1 MTDKTLA
8 SLITKVQRLGE
19 NYEKMSEKIDLLIHS
34 VNNLYDEVYRD
45 VDCCNCKSAS
55 EEEDV
60 EDEPVAAEDVEDEPV
75 ATEDKETGNEIESV
89 ADVIL
94 AIAEELERRKKL

>member
-1 MTDKTLA
+1 MTDKTLT
-8 SLITKVQRLGE
+8 SLVTKVRKLEEDYE
-19 NYEKMSEKIDLLIHS
+19 NMSAKIDLLIHS

-55 EEEDV
+55 EEEDA
-60 EDEPVAAEDVEDEPV
+60 EDEPVAAEDKEP
-75 ATEDKETGNEIESV
+75 ENEIESV

-94 AIAEELERRKKL
+94 AIAEELERRKRL

>member
-1 MTDKTLA
+1 MTDETLT
-8 SLITKVQRLGE
+8 SLVTKVQRLGE
-19 NYEKMSEKIDLLIHS
+19 DYKKMSEKIDLLIHS

-60 EDEPVAAEDVEDEPV
+60 EDEPVDA
-75 ATEDKETGNEIESV
+75 EDKETENEIESV

-94 AIAEELERRKKL
+94 AIAEELERRNKL

>member
-1 MTDKTLA
+1 MTDKTLT
-8 SLITKVQRLGE
+8 SLITKVRKLEEDYE
-19 NYEKMSEKIDLLIHS
+19 NMSAKIDLLIHS

-55 EEEDV
+55 EEEDA
-60 EDEPVAAEDVEDEPV
+60 EDEPVAAEDKEP
-75 ATEDKETGNEIESV
+75 ENEIESV

>member
-1 MTDKTLA
+1 MTDKTLT

-19 NYEKMSEKIDLLIHS
+19 DYEAMSSKIDLLIHS
-34 VNNLYDEVYRD
+34 VNNLYDEVYKD
-45 VDCCNCKSAS
+45 KSCCNCKNMPE

-60 EDEPVAAEDVEDEPV
+60 EDEST

>member
-1 MTDKTLA
+1 MTDKTLT
-8 SLITKVQRLGE
+8 SLVTKVRKLEEDYE
-19 NYEKMSEKIDLLIHS
+19 NMSAKIDLLIHS

-60 EDEPVAAEDVEDEPV
+60 EDEPAA
-75 ATEDKETGNEIESV
+75 AEDKETENEIESV

-94 AIAEELERRKKL
+94 AIAEELERRKRL

>member
-19 NYEKMSEKIDLLIHS
+19 DYEKMSAKIDLLIHS

-55 EEEDV
+55 EEEDA
-60 EDEPVAAEDVEDEPV
+60 EDEPVAAEDREAES
-75 ATEDKETGNEIESV
+75 EIASV

>member
-1 MTDKTLA
+1 MADKAFTALLA
-8 SLITKVQRLGE
+8 KVRRLE
-19 NYEKMSEKIDLLIHS
+19 EDYEKMSAKVDLLIHS

-45 VDCCNCKSAS
+45 GDYDSY
-55 EEEDV
+55 EDTLEGESV
-60 EDEPVAAEDVEDEPV
+60 KDEPAVIEDE
-75 ATEDKETGNEIESV
+75 KEEGKIESV

>member
-1 MTDKTLA
+1 MTDKTLT
-8 SLITKVQRLGE
+8 SLVTKVRKLE
-19 NYEKMSEKIDLLIHS
+19 EEYEKMSAKIDLLIHS

-55 EEEDV
+55 DEEDA
-60 EDEPVAAEDVEDEPV
+60 EDEPT
-75 ATEDKETGNEIESV
+75 ATEDGEAENEIASV

>member
-1 MTDKTLA
+1 MTDKTLT
-8 SLITKVQRLGE
+8 SLITRVQRLGE
-19 NYEKMSEKIDLLIHS
+19 DYEKMSAKIDLLIHS

-55 EEEDV
+55 EEEDA
-60 EDEPVAAEDVEDEPV
+60 EDEPVAAED
-75 ATEDKETGNEIESV
+75 KETENEIESV

>member
-1 MTDKTLA
+1 MTDKTLT
-8 SLITKVQRLGE
+8 SLVTKVRKLEEDYE
-19 NYEKMSEKIDLLIHS
+19 NMSAKIDLLIHS

-45 VDCCNCKSAS
+45 VDCCNCKSTS
-55 EEEDV
+55 EEEDA
-60 EDEPVAAEDVEDEPV
+60 EGEPVAAED
-75 ATEDKETGNEIESV
+75 KETENEIESV

>member
-1 MTDKTLA
+1 MTDKTLT
-8 SLITKVQRLGE
+8 SLVTKVQRLGE
-19 NYEKMSEKIDLLIHS
+19 DYEQMSAKIDLLIHS

-60 EDEPVAAEDVEDEPV
+60 EEEPAAAED
-75 ATEDKETGNEIESV
+75 KEAENEIASV

-94 AIAEELERRKKL
+94 AIAEELERRRKL

>member
-1 MTDKTLA
+1 MTDKTLT
-8 SLITKVQRLGE
+8 SLVTKVRKLEEDYE
-19 NYEKMSEKIDLLIHS
+19 NMSAKIDLLIHS

-55 EEEDV
+55 EEEDA
-60 EDEPVAAEDVEDEPV
+60 EDEPVAAEDREAES
-75 ATEDKETGNEIESV
+75 EIASV

>member
-1 MTDKTLA
+1 MTDETLT
-8 SLITKVQRLGE
+8 SLITKVQRLRE
-19 NYEKMSEKIDLLIHS
+19 DYEKMSAKIDLLIHS

-55 EEEDV
+55 DEEDA
-60 EDEPVAAEDVEDEPV
+60 EDEPVAAED
-75 ATEDKETGNEIESV
+75 KETENEIGSV

-94 AIAEELERRKKL
+94 AIAEELERRRKL

>member
-1 MTDKTLA
+1 MTDKTLT
-8 SLITKVQRLGE
+8 SLVTKVRKLE
-19 NYEKMSEKIDLLIHS
+19 EDYEKMSAKIDLLIHS

-55 EEEDV
+55 DEEDA
-60 EDEPVAAEDVEDEPV
+60 EDEPVAAED
-75 ATEDKETGNEIESV
+75 KETENEIESV

>member
-19 NYEKMSEKIDLLIHS
+19 DYEKMSAKVDLLIHS
-34 VNNLYDEVYRD
+34 VNNLYDEVYKD
-45 VDCCNCKSAS
+45 KGCCNCDNAS
-55 EEEDV
+55 EEEDM
-60 EDEPVAAEDVEDEPV
+60 EEEPVAAEDEK
-75 ATEDKETGNEIESV
+75 AEDKIESV

>member
-1 MTDKTLA
+1 MTDKTLT
-8 SLITKVQRLGE
+8 SLITRVQRLGE
-19 NYEKMSEKIDLLIHS
+19 DYEKMSAKIDLLIHS

-55 EEEDV
+55 EEEDA
-60 EDEPVAAEDVEDEPV
+60 EDEPVAAEDKEP
-75 ATEDKETGNEIESV
+75 ENEIESV

-94 AIAEELERRKKL
+94 AIAEELERRKRL

>member
-1 MTDKTLA
+1 MTDKTLT
-8 SLITKVQRLGE
+8 SLVTKVQRLGE
-19 NYEKMSEKIDLLIHS
+19 DYEKMSAKIDLLIHS

-55 EEEDV
+55 EEEEDV
-60 EDEPVAAEDVEDEPV
+60 EEEPGAAED
-75 ATEDKETGNEIESV
+75 KEAENEIASV

>member
-1 MTDKTLA
+1 MTDKTLT

-19 NYEKMSEKIDLLIHS
+19 DYEKMSAKIDLLIHS

-55 EEEDV
+55 DEEDA
-60 EDEPVAAEDVEDEPV
+60 EDEPVAAED
-75 ATEDKETGNEIESV
+75 KETENEIASV

>member
-1 MTDKTLA
+1 MTDKTLT
-8 SLITKVQRLGE
+8 SLITKVRRLE
-19 NYEKMSEKIDLLIHS
+19 EDYEGMSSKIDLLIHS

-45 VDCCNCKSAS
+45 TDCCNCKSAS
-55 EEEDV
+55 EEEEEEEGV
-60 EDEPVAAEDVEDEPV
+60 EDEPVAAEDKK
-75 ATEDKETGNEIESV
+75 TENEIESV

>member
-1 MTDKTLA
+1 MTDKTLT
-8 SLITKVQRLGE
+8 SLVTKVRKLEEDYE
-19 NYEKMSEKIDLLIHS
+19 NMSAKIDLLIHS

-45 VDCCNCKSAS
+45 VDCCNCKSTS

-60 EDEPVAAEDVEDEPV
+60 EDEPTAAEDREAE
-75 ATEDKETGNEIESV
+75 NEIASV

>member
-1 MTDKTLA
+1 MTDKTLT

-19 NYEKMSEKIDLLIHS
+19 DYEKMSAKIDLLIHS

-55 EEEDV
+55 DEEDV
-60 EDEPVAAEDVEDEPV
+60 EDEPAAAED
-75 ATEDKETGNEIESV
+75 KEAENEIASV

>member
-1 MTDKTLA
+1 MTDKTLT
-8 SLITKVQRLGE
+8 SLVTKVRKLEEDYE
-19 NYEKMSEKIDLLIHS
+19 NMSAKIDLLIHS

-55 EEEDV
+55 DEEDA
-60 EDEPVAAEDVEDEPV
+60 EDEPVAAEDKEP
-75 ATEDKETGNEIESV
+75 ENEIESV

>member
-1 MTDKTLA
+1 MIDKTLT
-8 SLITKVQRLGE
+8 SLLAKVRRLE
-19 NYEKMSEKIDLLIHS
+19 EDYEGMSSKIDLLIHS
-34 VNNLYDEVYRD
+34 INNLYDEVYKD
-45 VDCCNCKSAS
+45 KSCCNCKSMPE

-60 EDEPVAAEDVEDEPV
+60 EDEST

>member
-1 MTDKTLA
+1 MTDETLT
-8 SLITKVQRLGE
+8 SLITKVQRLRE
-19 NYEKMSEKIDLLIHS
+19 DYEKMSAKIDLLIHS

-55 EEEDV
+55 DEEDA
-60 EDEPVAAEDVEDEPV
+60 EDEPVAAED
-75 ATEDKETGNEIESV
+75 KETENEIGSV

>member
-1 MTDKTLA
+1 MTDKTLT
-8 SLITKVQRLGE
+8 SLITRVQRLGE
-19 NYEKMSEKIDLLIHS
+19 DYEKMSAKIDLLIHS
-34 VNNLYDEVYRD
+34 VNNLYDEVYKD

-60 EDEPVAAEDVEDEPV
+60 EDEPTAAEDREAES
-75 ATEDKETGNEIESV
+75 EIASV

>member
-1 MTDKTLA
+1 MTDKTLT
-8 SLITKVQRLGE
+8 SLITKVRRLE
-19 NYEKMSEKIDLLIHS
+19 EDYEGMSAKIDLLIHS
-34 VNNLYDEVYRD
+34 INNLYDEVYRD

-55 EEEDV
+55 EEED
-60 EDEPVAAEDVEDEPV
+60 AEEEEPV
-75 ATEDKETGNEIESV
+75 ATEDKETENEIESV

>member
-1 MTDKTLA
+1 MADKAFTALLA
-8 SLITKVQRLGE
+8 KVRRLE
-19 NYEKMSEKIDLLIHS
+19 EDYEEMSSKIDLLVHS

-45 VDCCNCKSAS
+45 TDCCNCKSAS
-55 EEEDV
+55 EEE
-60 EDEPVAAEDVEDEPV
+60 EDVEDEPT
-75 ATEDKETGNEIESV
+75 ATEDREAENEIASV

>member
-1 MTDKTLA
+1 MTDKTLT
-8 SLITKVQRLGE
+8 SLVTKVQRLGE
-19 NYEKMSEKIDLLIHS
+19 DYEKMSAKIDLLIHS

-55 EEEDV
+55 DEEDA
-60 EDEPVAAEDVEDEPV
+60 EDEPVAAED
-75 ATEDKETGNEIESV
+75 KETENEIGSV

>member
-1 MTDKTLA
+1 MTDKTLT

-19 NYEKMSEKIDLLIHS
+19 DYEKMSAKIDLLIHS

-60 EDEPVAAEDVEDEPV
+60 EEEPVAAEDGEAE
-75 ATEDKETGNEIESV
+75 NEIASV

>member
-1 MTDKTLA
+1 MTDKTLT

-19 NYEKMSEKIDLLIHS
+19 DYEEMSAKVDLLIHS
-34 VNNLYDEVYRD
+34 VNNLYDEVYKD
-45 VDCCNCKSAS
+45 KGCCNCDNAS
-55 EEEDV
+55 EEE
-60 EDEPVAAEDVEDEPV
+60 EGMEEESVAAEDEK
-75 ATEDKETGNEIESV
+75 AEDKIESV

>member
-1 MTDKTLA
+1 MIDKTLT
-8 SLITKVQRLGE
+8 SLITKVQRLE
-19 NYEKMSEKIDLLIHS
+19 EDYEAMSSKIDLLIHS
-34 VNNLYDEVYRD
+34 VNNLYDEVYKD
-45 VDCCNCKSAS
+45 KGCCNCKSMPE

-60 EDEPVAAEDVEDEPV
+60 EDEST